1 MVFHLSRCEL
11 TMVMIDGVVLAM
23 VGIVEMVNIVMHVV
37 LESAKTKS

>member
-1 MVFHLSRCEL
+1 
-11 TMVMIDGVVLAM
+11 MIDGVVLAM